1 MVSRLLLQILWDLF
15 GRSLLGNGP
24 FNSSLLLP
32 CMVCKSSV
40 SNNLGL
46 VAELHLQQSS
56 DLLGHQVQKS
66 FVYSRDYGKTNEK
79 WPLVISSPS
88 ISHQYHLKYLQ
99 SSDLLDHWIQKSFEY
114 SKDLWKPN
122 GKWPLLIQSP
132 YISHQYNLRY
142 LQSSD
147 LLNH

>member
-24 FNSSLLLP
+24 FNSFLLLP
-32 CMVCKSSV
+32 CMASKSSL

-46 VAELHLQQSS
+46 VAELHLHQSS

-66 FVYSRDYGKTNEK
+66 FVYSRDFWKTNDK
-79 WPLVISSPS
+79 RPLVIQSPY
-88 ISHQYHLKYLQ
+88 ISHQYYLKYLQ
-99 SSDLLDHWIQKSFEY
+99 SSDLLDQWIQKSFEY
-114 SKDLWKPN
+114 SRNFCKPN
-122 GKWPLLIQSP
+122 GKLPFPIQTP
-132 YISHQYNLRY
+132 YNGHQYNLRY
-142 LQSSD
+142 LRSYD

>member
-24 FNSSLLLP
+24 FNSFLLLP
-32 CMVCKSSV
+32 CMVSKSSL

-66 FVYSRDYGKTNEK
+66 FVYSRDFWKTNDK
-79 WPLVISSPS
+79 RPLV
-88 ISHQYHLKYLQ
+88 
-99 SSDLLDHWIQKSFEY
+99 
-114 SKDLWKPN
+114 
-122 GKWPLLIQSP
+122 IQSP
-132 YISHQYNLRY
+132 YISHQYY
-142 LQSSD
+142 LKYLCCRDKASATTFSMPGTCTMSVQNSEIKASWC
-147 LLNH
+147 L